1 MVRQRSGVVPAR
13 SISNGQY
20 GGSQAGAILSYRI
33 SDRPHPDL
41 SVYTR
46 LSAALA
52 PWSQQEIA
60 LGARMRPIPAIPLSV
75 HAEQRFDLG
84 TGRDT
89 GTALFLTGGSGP
101 DQLVER
107 LSLETYAQ
115 AGYVVGRN
123 ETYFF
128 DGSGVLQHPIADLGP
143 TKLLIGSGVWA
154 GGQRG
159 IGRIDVGP
167 RATVTVPIGK
177 ISARFAIDWRLR
189 IAGNARPASGPAIT
203 FSTGF

>member
-1 MVRQRSGVVPAR
+1 
-13 SISNGQY
+13 
-20 GGSQAGAILSYRI
+20 
-33 SDRPHPDL
+33 
-41 SVYTR
+41 
-46 LSAALA
+46 
-52 PWSQQEIA
+52 
-60 LGARMRPIPAIPLSV
+60 MRPIPAIPLSV